1 MCELLKIDEKNMR
14 AWLCNKRIKTV
25 NEIVNT
31 PLPLSQVRKKLE
43 ENLINDIV

>member
-1 MCELLKIDEKNMR
+1 MCQLLKLDEVHMR

-31 PLPLSQVRKKLE
+31 PLSLTQVYNNRQ
-43 ENLINDIV
+43 